1 MLEAVLVDA
10 RVLVPGEG
18 DLAEDLLAG
27 RRREG
32 RIELPRLAQVP
43 AGTWRRMSRLSRMV
57 ATAAAELAS
66 PGLPV
71 VFGTAIGEIVPTTRF
86 QGRLYTEGPD
96 RASPLAFQNSVYN
109 APAGHLSIALG
120 LKELSETVAAGGA
133 TGLSAL
139 LRGMTLLRHFDEV
152 LVIAADDANDA
163 LGAACAANGLP
174 APGEAVAALRI
185 ARAGEGPRIQ
195 LELGV
200 PEDATLTRRTRFP
213 REDALAEAPGAP
225 IEACLGLCPSAGLAA
240 LAALRGRGGR
250 VVDLDGRS
258 ALSARI
264 GL

>member
-1 MLEAVLVDA
+1 MNAVLLDA

-27 RRREG
+27 HPREG
-32 RIELPRLAQVP
+32 SIQLPRLAAVP

-66 PGLPV
+66 PEVPV

-86 QGRLYTEGPD
+86 QGRLYTEGPE

-120 LKELSETVAAGGA
+120 LTALSETLAAGGA
-133 TGLSAL
+133 TGLAAL
-139 LRGMTLLRHFDEV
+139 LRGMTLLRSHPRV
-152 LVIAADDANDA
+152 LVVAADDANEPFA
-163 LGAACAANGLP
+163 EACRVNGLP
-174 APGEAVAALRI
+174 APGEAAAALLLGRE
-185 ARAGEGPRIQ
+185 GSGPR
-195 LELGV
+195 LHLAPGL
-200 PEDATLTRRTRFP
+200 PEHATLTRRTRFP
-213 REDALAEAPGAP
+213 RERALADAPGAP

-240 LAALRGRGGR
+240 LAALRRRGGT
-250 VVDLDGRS
+250 VVDLDGTR

-264 GL
+264 EV